1 MEREETFHVDSIVRV
16 LDGVEGATTALLL
29 GERCHMELETISKGD
44 WLRTGVDGG
53 GIDTEEGGLGETV
66 ASFELDGSAWAFWG
80 SGSPLDCW

>member
-1 MEREETFHVDSIVRV
+1 
-16 LDGVEGATTALLL
+16 
-29 GERCHMELETISKGD
+29 MELETISKGD